1 MKLLED
7 RVLVKKLEPKDEVM
21 SSGFTLISSS
31 ENNDVRIIRAEV
43 IDVGPGI
50 DERKVTVEKGQ
61 IVLLERSAG
70 LNTKINNEDH
80 KIVRMQEII
89 AIED

>member
-7 RVLVKKLEPKDEVM
+7 RVLVKKLEHKDEVM
-21 SSGFTLISSS
+21 SSGFTLISS
-31 ENNDVRIIRAEV
+31 NDNDVRIIRAEV
-43 IDVGPGI
+43 IDVGPGV

-70 LNTKINNEDH
+70 LNTKIDNEEY

>member
-21 SSGFTLISSS
+21 SSG
-31 ENNDVRIIRAEV
+31 IIRAEV
-43 IDVGPGI
+43 IDAGPGI